1 MNNTSKPRADLS
13 PEEKR
18 ALLAELLKAGA
29 NRPRS
34 FPLSFAQERL
44 WFLDQLQ
51 PGSPAYNVP
60 LANRL
65 PGQINVPALERSLNE
80 IIRRHAALRTSFQF
94 KDGKPVQVIS
104 PSLYI
109 QLPVEDLSQFPAPER
124 ESEASKIAQMEAQQP
139 FDLSSGPLLRA
150 RLLRLSATDHLL
162 LLTLHHIISDGWSLG
177 VFFKELAVLYE
188 AFIAGK
194 PSPLE
199 ELPIQYADYAQW
211 QRDYLRGDVLEKQLE
226 YWRRQLQSA
235 PAVLGLPTDKPRPL
249 IQSFRGQLQ
258 TFEVSK
264 QVSVALRQLS
274 QQEGTTMFM
283 TLLAVFKVLLY
294 RYSGQEDIV
303 VGTPIAGR
311 NRAELEGLIG
321 FFVNTLVLRTE
332 VEGGVSFRELL
343 RRVREVTLGAYG
355 YQELPFEKLVEEIHP
370 QRDMSR
376 NPLFQ
381 VMFMLMNAPVSGQ
394 DAAVGKAEAAAEQ
407 EGLAVDIGAAKF
419 DLTMSIV
426 ETGEA
431 LAGTIEY
438 SVDLYEAET
447 IRRMIGHF
455 KEIMSSVVED
465 PDQSIGRLGML
476 SKQELEQIRG
486 WNETRREYERGRS
499 IPEQFEQQVKSRGS
513 AVAVEY
519 DGEKVSYEQ
528 LNRRANQL
536 GRYLRALGVGP
547 EVRVGICSDRS
558 IEMIVGL
565 LAILKAGG
573 AYVPLDPLLP
583 KDRLAFMLED
593 SRIELVL
600 TQKLLT
606 EALPDGNAQMIY
618 VDAGW
623 HFIDDYSQ
631 DDLERSAIGDN
642 LAYVMYTSGSTGR
655 PKGVSVT
662 HQAVNWLIHNLDH
675 LELNSNDRVAHA
687 SNPSFDVS
695 VFDIWG
701 ALLHGATVIV
711 LKKDLVLSGEEF
723 AAFLR
728 KQNISVLYLTAALFA
743 QVASQQATTFS
754 TVETLLYGGEAIDAK
769 WAKEVIKAGPPR
781 RLLHVYGP
789 TETTVFS
796 SFHLVGEVEQ
806 VGKSLPI
813 GRTLSNTKNY
823 VLDGRMQL
831 VPVGVVGELYTGGEC
846 LARGYWNNAQ
856 QTAERFVPD
865 PYSDAGGERLYRTG
879 DLARFLPNGEMEF
892 VGRKDNQIKIRGF
905 RIELGEIEAVLS
917 EHDQIKEA
925 IVVACLD
932 SRGEKR
938 LAAYIVAQNLTANEV
953 KGYLKQRLP
962 DYMVPNY
969 IMRLDELPLT
979 PNGKVDRKALPEPE
993 ATRGEAGGEYLAP
1006 RNAVEEVLTG
1016 IWTEVLGIERIGV
1029 NDNFFELGGHSLLA
1043 TQVAS
1048 RVREVFK
1055 VELPLRQIFERP
1067 TISEL
1072 AEFIVQGHEGRVER
1086 IARLMIDVVDLSDED
1101 VEKMLND
1108 ELSLLEETKR

>member
-1 MNNTSKPRADLS
+1 MSLSTQISNLS
-13 PEEKR
+13 PKKR
-18 ALLAELLKAGA
+18 ALIELLLKKEGEKPATPDKITH
-29 NRPRS
+29 RTIEEQPL
-34 FPLSFAQERL
+34 LSFAQERL

-547 EVRVGICSDRS
+547 EVRVGICLERS
-558 IEMIVGL
+558 VEAVVAL
-565 LAILKAGG
+565 LAVLKAGG
-573 AYVPLDPLLP
+573 VHTPLDPSYP
-583 KDRLAFMLED
+583 KERLEFMIED
-593 SRIELVL
+593 SKAPVLL
-600 TQKLLT
+600 TQQKLAEGVGGVQGLRIIKLDSEWGEIACEGEENFGSGVT
-606 EALPDGNAQMIY
+606 PD
-618 VDAGW
+618 
-623 HFIDDYSQ
+623 
-631 DDLERSAIGDN
+631 SA
-642 LAYVMYTSGSTGR
+642 AYVIYTSGSTGK
-655 PKGVSVT
+655 PKGVCMPHRCLT
-662 HQAVNWLIHNLDH
+662 NLH
-675 LELNSNDRVAHA
+675 EWQREHSMLPDRARTLQFT
-687 SNPSFDVS
+687 SFSFDVS
-695 VFDIWG
+695 FLEMLSTLGSGGTVVMIPEYLRQDMFAI
-701 ALLHGATVIV
+701 ARLLTQ
-711 LKKDLVLSGEEF
+711 K
-723 AAFLR
+723 
-728 KQNISVLYLTAALFA
+728 
-743 QVASQQATTFS
+743 
-754 TVETLLYGGEAIDAK
+754 AIDRVFLPYTALNQL
-769 WAKEVIKAGPPR
+769 AEAFATYEDVTPTTKEIVSTGEQLRVTPAIATLFSKIR
-781 RLLHVYGP
+781 SRLVNEYGP
-789 TETTVFS
+789 TETHFVS
-796 SFHLVGEVEQ
+796 AYEMPDRANEWPVYP
-806 VGKSLPI
+806 PI
-813 GRTLSNTKNY
+813 GHPIANTQIY
-823 VLDGRMQL
+823 LLDNNLQQ
-831 VPVGVVGELYTGGEC
+831 VPISVIGELYAGGEC
-846 LARGYWNNAQ
+846 LARGYINRPEL
-856 QTAERFVPD
+856 TAEKFIPN
-865 PYSDAGGERLYRTG
+865 PFTEEPGARLYRTG
-879 DLARFLPNGEMEF
+879 DLARYLPDGNIECL
-892 VGRKDNQIKIRGF
+892 GRIDHQVKLRGY

-917 EHDQIKEA
+917 QHHNVREVAVAVLEGAQSDRRLVGY
-925 IVVACLD
+925 VVP
-932 SRGEKR
+932 E
-938 LAAYIVAQNLTANEV
+938 QNQNPTSAEL
-953 KGYLKQRLP
+953 KSYLRERLP
-962 DYMVPNY
+962 EYMVPPV
-969 IMRLDELPLT
+969 ILTIDRLPVS
-979 PNGKVDRKALPEPE
+979 PNGKLDRKALPAPKAVRSDEN
-993 ATRGEAGGEYLAP
+993 YLAP
-1006 RNAVEEVLTG
+1006 RSSVEEALAS
-1016 IWTEVLGIERIGV
+1016 IWTEVLGIEKVGV
-1029 NDNFFELGGHSLLA
+1029 NEGFFELGGHSLLA
-1043 TQVAS
+1043 TLVVS
-1048 RVREVFK
+1048 RIRDRFEVD
-1055 VELPLRQIFERP
+1055 LPLRRIFEAP
-1067 TISEL
+1067 TITEL
-1072 AEFIVQGHEGRVER
+1072 SVAIVQRQIEQTDAQEVLEMVAELEG
-1086 IARLMIDVVDLSDED
+1086 M
-1101 VEKMLND
+1101 
-1108 ELSLLEETKR
+1108 